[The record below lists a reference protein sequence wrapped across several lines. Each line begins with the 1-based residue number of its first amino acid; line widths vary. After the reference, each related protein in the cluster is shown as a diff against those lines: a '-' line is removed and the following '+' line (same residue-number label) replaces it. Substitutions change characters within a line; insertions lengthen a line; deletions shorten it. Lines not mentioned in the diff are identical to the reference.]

1 MTTIAGETQD
11 QTIARLESDVAALE
25 GDLKRAETA
34 RDEAKEMRD
43 NLQQECDRQQEELNF
58 LREQIAELALQITS
72 PSAPSHKSD
81 MARLLEGLLA
91 KVKRMTAPRVGRV
104 LGADVHAGQ
113 YPAIRHDGPAAA
125 DLLTDAAE

>member
-91 KVKRMTAPRVGRV
+91 KDDWRNGAWRRKPRSNVR
-104 LGADVHAGQ
+104 GQ
-113 YPAIRHDGPAAA
+113 Q
-125 DLLTDAAE
+125 